1 MNRQPFEIPP
11 KWWAPKLAPWA
22 VKLTRGYRHR
32 QLRRAQ
38 RVVHIEAIG
47 LDYLERAIK
56 SDQGVLITPN
66 HSAHYDSAALY
77 AAADQIGQPLYFM
90 TAWQVFA
97 MSRGWDRWLMQR
109 LGCFSIDRESTDRK
123 AFKQAVNILQGE
135 PQPLV
140 IFPEG
145 DVYHVSDRVTPF
157 REGAAAVALAAAKRS
172 KRTLVIIPCGIKFWY
187 VDDPIDELHE
197 LMLQLE
203 ERFYLRPQPQQPLVD
218 RIYRFAEAM
227 LALKELDYLGHT
239 RSGSVKERVSG
250 LTDAILSRLEDRHQ
264 LAKKKA
270 TTPERVKTLR
280 QRIIQ
285 QDRAAINDSER
296 RMLNEQMDDLFF
308 VIQLYSYPGDYLRQ
322 QPTIERLAET
332 MDKFEEDVLGL
343 DLPRVRGRR
352 RAVVQFSEPISVQ
365 YDSDNSN
372 RVAELTTTMQTKV
385 QAVLNQLNSPSV
397 DSSKSRS
404 LMAPA

>member
-157 REGAAAVALAAAKRS
+157 REGAAAVALALLVRQKRGDQGAMAS
-172 KRTLVIIPCGIKFWY
+172 AVQTALASGGVIILITAAGSGFGGVLQQTNIA
-187 VDDPIDELHE
+187 DRIEELAKHYDMSG
-197 LMLQLE
+197 LMLL
-203 ERFYLRPQPQQPLVD
+203 PLVFLTTAVI
-218 RIYRFAEAM
+218 RTAQGSATVAMITSVGIFAGMATSLPFHPVYLAM
-227 LALKELDYLGHT
+227 AIGC
-239 RSGSVKERVSG
+239 GSK
-250 LTDAILSRLEDRHQ
+250 
-264 LAKKKA
+264 
-270 TTPERVKTLR
+270 PFPWM
-280 QRIIQ
+280 
-285 QDRAAINDSER
+285 NDSGFWVIN
-296 RMLNEQMDDLFF
+296 RMSGITLGESFRSVSFLMTVMAVDGLIVVMLLAWLF
-308 VIQLYSYPGDYLRQ
+308 P
-322 QPTIERLAET
+322 
-332 MDKFEEDVLGL
+332 
-343 DLPRVRGRR
+343 
-352 RAVVQFSEPISVQ
+352 
-365 YDSDNSN
+365 
-372 RVAELTTTMQTKV
+372 
-385 QAVLNQLNSPSV
+385 
-397 DSSKSRS
+397 
-404 LMAPA
+404 MAN